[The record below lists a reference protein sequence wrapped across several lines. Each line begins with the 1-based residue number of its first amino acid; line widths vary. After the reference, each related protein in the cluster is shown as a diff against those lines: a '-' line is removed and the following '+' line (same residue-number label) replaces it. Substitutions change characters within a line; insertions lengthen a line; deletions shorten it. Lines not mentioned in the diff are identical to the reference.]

1 MKFAHQFKETLE
13 REAFPDHWRAAAI
26 PYSQLKKCLKKVQRE
41 LQGLGL
47 DKETLQRLQ
56 SAQTVSPDGVT
67 VPMARYNLD
76 QASQS
81 LRPCLSVFVHLQDG
95 QAVDAGLSPASREL
109 LQRLSGKQLPPLGLD
124 QDPGPDAV
132 TRDDTSQMAEG
143 QSAVAE
149 EGLER
154 IEIPLVFDGEFFNI
168 LQSDVD
174 SLDILQQQEE
184 KSMEADITTLGREVS
199 AVTRPS
205 KFSKSDLNRW
215 REIFDLYVDAQIF
228 FSSHEID
235 HGSRSSARAV
245 QNLVWFQK
253 EIQKRD
259 LLNKFKMPTSKL
271 TYNRFLQLNATLLQ
285 NLKFQEINK
294 TAINKILKKFDK
306 RTSLG
311 ASVSFRAAV
320 RSQKF
325 LAGNVAKKMC
335 AQLAHE
341 VVSVV
346 PRVDDYTCPI
356 CFSIA
361 WYPVRL
367 RCSHIFCVRCVIKMQ
382 REKKKQCPLCRDE
395 VVMEADLSNID
406 KNLEKFMRL
415 YFRRET
421 DEKQRAN
428 EIERGREIFG
438 PSEFTKIPWFNKH
451 NGTDEMTDSTKRKA
465 GNDAAGVAAFKKK
478 KKGNNGKWKVPRAD
492 APDRPRAHTI
502 EPGDMGIWY
511 AEKMY
516 GIKSGVH
523 CDTSEAEDEDIESAI
538 QKEVGA
544 LKDKG
549 RRESDGILTEVRIK
563 EECLL
568 FMRCKAPI
576 EPVEFSRR
584 ICQDA
589 ANVGHGA
596 AKARYLNRLTPLI
609 VIEKA
614 SENGLDEAA
623 RKALA
628 GCFKLKAADY
638 EKHSNPEVT
647 GSQSETGHGTTVQ
660 EAQPVTYA
668 IRPSIRSHSTLKRD
682 NVIKRI
688 ADAIDPV
695 HKVNL
700 GAPDKVILVDIYQT
714 VCGLSVVPGDW
725 ESLKRYNLTELY
737 KLSTERKGQTRET
750 EKSSGTE
757 APSTT

>member
-13 REAFPDHWRAAAI
+13 REAFPDHWREAAI
-26 PYSQLKKCLKKVQRE
+26 PYSQLKKCLKKVQQE
-41 LQGLGL
+41 LQSLGL
-47 DKETLQRLQ
+47 DKGTLQQLRA
-56 SAQTVSPDGVT
+56 AQTMSPDGVP

-76 QASQS
+76 QAPSHS
-81 LRPCLSVFVHLQDG
+81 LRPCLTVFVHLQDG
-95 QAVDAGLSPASREL
+95 QPVDAALSPASREL
-109 LQRLSGKQLPPLGLD
+109 LQRLSGKQLPLLGLE
-124 QDPGPDAV
+124 PVPTPDAV
-132 TRDDTSQMAEG
+132 TTDHESQLPEG
-143 QSAVAE
+143 QSVLTEA
-149 EGLER
+149 GIER

-184 KSMEADITTLGREVS
+184 KSMEGDITTLGHEVS

-215 REIFDLYVDAQIF
+215 REIFDVYVDAQIF

-259 LLNKFKMPTSKL
+259 LLSKFKMPSSRL
-271 TYNRFLQLNATLLQ
+271 AYNRFLQLNATLLQ

-382 REKKKQCPLCRDE
+382 RESKKQCPLCRDE

-438 PSEFTKIPWFNKH
+438 
-451 NGTDEMTDSTKRKA
+451 DE
-465 GNDAAGVAAFKKK
+465 
-478 KKGNNGKWKVPRAD
+478 
-492 APDRPRAHTI
+492 
-502 EPGDMGIWY
+502 Y
-511 AEKMY
+511 
-516 GIKSGVH
+516 
-523 CDTSEAEDEDIESAI
+523 
-538 QKEVGA
+538 
-544 LKDKG
+544 
-549 RRESDGILTEVRIK
+549 
-563 EECLL
+563 
-568 FMRCKAPI
+568 
-576 EPVEFSRR
+576 
-584 ICQDA
+584 
-589 ANVGHGA
+589 
-596 AKARYLNRLTPLI
+596 
-609 VIEKA
+609 
-614 SENGLDEAA
+614 
-623 RKALA
+623 
-628 GCFKLKAADY
+628 
-638 EKHSNPEVT
+638 KHSAC
-647 GSQSETGHGTTVQ
+647 TVM
-660 EAQPVTYA
+660 
-668 IRPSIRSHSTLKRD
+668 
-682 NVIKRI
+682 
-688 ADAIDPV
+688 
-695 HKVNL
+695 
-700 GAPDKVILVDIYQT
+700 
-714 VCGLSVVPGDW
+714 
-725 ESLKRYNLTELY
+725 
-737 KLSTERKGQTRET
+737 
-750 EKSSGTE
+750 
-757 APSTT
+757 